1 MEDFVY
7 YNYLLDIYGFLLT
20 EKNEKIFSL
29 YYGENLTMQ
38 EIADMLGVSKSFI
51 GSSIKKSEK
60 KLQELES
67 KLQILSNQEKLR
79 SILELND
86 LEKIKSEI
94 KQIIE
99 KWLKKS
105 FFL

>member
-86 LEKIKSEI
+86 LEKIKSKI

-99 KWLKKS
+99 K
-105 FFL
+105 

>member
-1 MEDFVY
+1 
-7 YNYLLDIYGFLLT
+7 
-20 EKNEKIFSL
+20 
-29 YYGENLTMQ
+29 MQ

-86 LEKIKSEI
+86 LEKIKSKI